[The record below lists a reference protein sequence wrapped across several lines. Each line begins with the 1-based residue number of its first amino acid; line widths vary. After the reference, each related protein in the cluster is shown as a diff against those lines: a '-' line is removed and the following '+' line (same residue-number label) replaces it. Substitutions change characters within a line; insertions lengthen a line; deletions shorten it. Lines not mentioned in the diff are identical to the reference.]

1 MAEEKLSAGCLIALI
16 TDFGEQ
22 DWYVGTM
29 KGVIKNIAPEAEIID
44 VCHQVPAQSVV
55 AGAFVLRNA
64 YEFFPAGTVFCVVV
78 DPGVGTRREAIV
90 ASDGKYFFVAPNN
103 GVLALVAK
111 EARDWHVHRITRRKF
126 LLPSVSATFQ
136 GRDVFAPVAAHL
148 ARGKE
153 IAAFG
158 PPLKRF
164 VTLKGLQ
171 PRRVGRN
178 VLVGKVLYID
188 TFGNLITN
196 VRREELL
203 RLGRKAPATMI
214 AVSGKTLRGIHKTF
228 GSVRRGQALAYW
240 GSSGWLEI
248 GVNHGNAAEVFQAR
262 VGTVVEVRIE

>member
-1 MAEEKLSAGCLIALI
+1 MAEEKVAAGCLIALI

-111 EARDWHVHRITRRKF
+111 EAKDWQVHRITRRKF

-148 ARGKE
+148 ARSKE

-203 RLGRKAPATMI
+203 RLGCTGAATI
-214 AVSGKTLRGIHKTF
+214 AVSGKTLHGIHKTF

-262 VGTVVEVRIE
+262 VGTVVEVRMK